1 MTQLLIDRLAP
12 LSCLA
17 VLLFASAA
25 DAEVLFD
32 WTTATNLSPGVK
44 WVKYDT
50 TSPRLLSIN
59 VVQVD
64 TWTPRLRFTTIG
76 RRNNWVSNVSET
88 DKFTTRQWI
97 NASQSTERPISL
109 AINATPWSPF
119 PSEDSVPANLRG
131 LVVSDGILVSPGTSN
146 VPAFIVDDFG
156 VPRIQITPPSI
167 DITQIDVAV
176 AGFSIVL
183 TNGVPSV
190 TPLTLEPRTGFGI
203 SADQRYVYLMAIDG
217 RRYSS
222 QGSSIG
228 EVGQWLKFFGA
239 WSGINMD
246 GGGSTTLARWNTS
259 TQSAQ
264 LLNVPNSI
272 NIFDPSSPEGSQF
285 AEQTFFQNGLLPNE
299 RSLGNSL
306 GIYYEPVPEAS
317 SILLVGVVGVIL
329 FCCYRPSLRR

>member
-1 MTQLLIDRLAP
+1 MRRTFLARLVGWIG
-12 LSCLA
+12 LA
-17 VLLFASAA
+17 FSLFATTVHA
-25 DAEVLFD
+25 DVLFD
-32 WTTATNLSPGVK
+32 WSAASSLSPGVK
-44 WVKYDT
+44 WVKFDT
-50 TSPRLLSIN
+50 TAPRLLSIN

-76 RRNNWVSNVSET
+76 RRNDWVSNVSET

-97 NASQSTERPISL
+97 NASQSTNQPITL

-131 LVVSDGILVSPGTSN
+131 LVVSEGILVSPGQNN
-146 VPAFIVDDFG
+146 VPAFIMDDSG
-156 VPRIQITPPSI
+156 VPRIQIAPPST
-167 DITQIDVAV
+167 DITQIDTAV
-176 AGFSIVL
+176 AGFGIVL
-183 TNGVPSV
+183 TNGLPIASSGN
-190 TPLTLEPRTGFGI
+190 LEPRTGYGI
-203 SADQRYVYLMAIDG
+203 SADQRYVYLMTIDG

-222 QGSSIG
+222 QGSTIG
-228 EVGQWLKFFGA
+228 EVGQWLKFFGG

-264 LLNVPNSI
+264 LLNVPNSV
-272 NIFDPSSPEGSQF
+272 NIFDPNSPEGSLLL
-285 AEQTFFQNGLLPNE
+285 EQTLFQNGLLPNE

-317 SILLVGVVGVIL
+317 TVLLAFIGLVALVVRHL
-329 FCCYRPSLRR
+329 PSSGR

>member
-1 MTQLLIDRLAP
+1 MWRSFLAGLVP
-12 LSCLA
+12 WVCLA
-17 VLLFASAA
+17 ISFIANTVH
-25 DAEVLFD
+25 AEVMFD
-32 WTTATNLSPGVK
+32 WSTATNLSPGVK

-76 RRNNWVSNVSET
+76 RRQDWVSNVSET

-97 NASQSTERPISL
+97 NASQSTDRPITL

-119 PSEDSVPANLRG
+119 PSEDSIPANLRG

-146 VPAFIVDDFG
+146 VPAFIVNDVG
-156 VPRIQITPPSI
+156 IPRIQIAGPST
-167 DITQIDVAV
+167 DITLIDLAV
-176 AGFSIVL
+176 AGFNIVMS
-183 TNGVPSV
+183 NGLPIASSGS
-190 TPLTLEPRTGFGI
+190 LEPRTGYGI
-203 SADQRYVYLMAIDG
+203 SADERYIYLMTIDG

-222 QGSSIG
+222 QGSTIG

-246 GGGSTTLARWNTS
+246 GGGSTTLARWNSSTS
-259 TQSAQ
+259 SAQ

-272 NIFDPSSPEGSQF
+272 NIFVPDNLEGSQL
-285 AEQTFFQNGLLPNE
+285 AEQAFFQNGLLPNE

-306 GIYYEPVPEAS
+306 GIYYEPVPEVS
-317 SILLVGVVGVIL
+317 SILLAWIGVAALVV
-329 FCCYRPSLRR
+329 YHRPSSWR